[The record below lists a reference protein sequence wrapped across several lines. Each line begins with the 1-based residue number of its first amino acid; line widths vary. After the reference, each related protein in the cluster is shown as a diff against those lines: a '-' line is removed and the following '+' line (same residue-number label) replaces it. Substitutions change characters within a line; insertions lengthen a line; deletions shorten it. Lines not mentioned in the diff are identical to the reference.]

1 MVACQLFDLG
11 PMSALNFKF
20 EKSRMY
26 ERYLQFQC
34 ARMTLVRYTEI
45 RNYRTTSLLFIRHE
59 MVTKKFAKSKN
70 FVFIISEFAIV
81 YEKTVYIIIFML
93 KLSKIKMSINDT
105 ISFRQ

>member
-1 MVACQLFDLG
+1 
-11 PMSALNFKF
+11 MSALNLKF

-34 ARMTLVRYTEI
+34 ARMTLICYTEI
-45 RNYRTTSLLFIRHE
+45 RNYLASLLFIRHE

-81 YEKTVYIIIFML
+81 YEKTVYIVIFPL
-93 KLSKIKMSINDT
+93 KLSKLKMSINDT
-105 ISFRQ
+105 ISFRQGKHLK